1 MRINKIILLFIFSN
15 ISILCFSQKFN
26 FIAGTSNILF
36 ERLYNKKVVFN
47 GLSFNSAYYFKRFGW
62 TIDLNFYFP
71 TTYYGKT
78 KGYDFNYDTGKD
90 EPYYSTPVYF
100 KGGGFSIGPG
110 VTYKMYVSETQKTIL
125 LTDLSFLILKLNQK
139 YDIDPFIRLYGG
151 ADNYEPNIYTT
162 SFGIK
167 LIKKIKNLPLS
178 ISLKRN
184 FNIQSKID
192 YQYFSGFYEFKFG
205 IAFPIIYGNPPS
217 TIIKIKY

>member
-1 MRINKIILLFIFSN
+1 
-15 ISILCFSQKFN
+15 
-26 FIAGTSNILF
+26 
-36 ERLYNKKVVFN
+36 
-47 GLSFNSAYYFKRFGW
+47 
-62 TIDLNFYFP
+62 
-71 TTYYGKT
+71 
-78 KGYDFNYDTGKD
+78 
-90 EPYYSTPVYF
+90 
-100 KGGGFSIGPG
+100 
-110 VTYKMYVSETQKTIL
+110 MYVSETQKTIL

-151 ADNYEPNIYTT
+151 VDNYEPNIYTT